1 MKKFFISCLLSGLM
15 LGCSSS
21 QQSTSVSLENYSG
34 GERMGDATSLY
45 WYTEESNHP
54 YAADDYIQ
62 SRHDGW
68 YQTSYRW
75 ENSVLKEL
83 IREGEQISV
92 TAGKQELVPFR
103 VHVRFDKNGD
113 AVYQQYRVN
122 HKVFPLTAEALGHYK
137 SQAEAIVDTV
147 KKQDKQDQTLIQGVW
162 DGETFETCSG
172 QEYEKVEFN
181 KTLPGFVIQRLSSLD
196 NYMAF
201 LGNIRNGRVY
211 IQELL
216 MLADDGHECITR
228 PNLLEKS

>member
-1 MKKFFISCLLSGLM
+1 MKKFVIPCLLSGLM

-21 QQSTSVSLENYSG
+21 QKPTSVSLENYSG

-45 WYTEESNHP
+45 WYTEQSNRP
-54 YAADDYIQ
+54 YTADDYIQ

-83 IREGEQISV
+83 VREGEQVSDSS
-92 TAGKQELVPFR
+92 GKQELVPFQ
-103 VHVRFDKNGD
+103 VHIRFDKNGD
-113 AVYQQYRVN
+113 AVYQQYRVDD
-122 HKVFPLTAEALGHYK
+122 KVFPLTSETLEHYK
-137 SQAEAIVDTV
+137 SQAGAIVETV
-147 KKQDKQDQTLIQGVW
+147 KKQDKQDQMLIQGVW

-181 KTLPGFVIQRLSSLD
+181 KTLPSFVIQRLSSLD
-196 NYMAF
+196 NYLAF
-201 LGNIRNGRVY
+201 LGKIRNGRVY

-216 MLADDGHECITR
+216 ILADDEHECISR
-228 PNLLEKS
+228 PNLIEKP